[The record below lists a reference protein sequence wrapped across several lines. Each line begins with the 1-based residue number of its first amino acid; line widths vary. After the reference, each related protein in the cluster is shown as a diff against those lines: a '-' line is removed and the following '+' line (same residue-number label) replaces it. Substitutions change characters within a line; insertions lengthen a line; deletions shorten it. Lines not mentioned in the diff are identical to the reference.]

1 MNILIIGNG
10 FDLAHQLPTKYTDF
24 LNFMKFINRIES
36 FHGTFKEFTKDND
49 KYKFSELN
57 VNIQKYISEVI
68 EDDSKKNTN
77 IVDIWNN
84 RKSADDKSDRVKHIE
99 RMIELSSKNIWF
111 EWFQEQLNVH
121 PNWVDFESEISRVV
135 QKVEKLIPLI
145 PLKIEKIA
153 RMPSY
158 QRLINKIIFAGKA
171 SDKDITLAEIETKK
185 GKC

>member
-1 MNILIIGNG
+1 
-10 FDLAHQLPTKYTDF
+10 
-24 LNFMKFINRIES
+24 MKFINRIEN

-57 VNIQKYISEVI
+57 VDIQKYISGVI
-68 EDDSKKNTN
+68 EDNSNKN
-77 IVDIWNN
+77 VDIVNIWNK

-135 QKVEKLIPLI
+135 QEVEKLIPLI

-158 QRLINKIIFAGKA
+158 QRLINKIISLVKHLIRILLLL
-171 SDKDITLAEIETKK
+171 K
-185 GKC
+185 